1 MVSKRERRQQDEN
14 ASMIVLMGSTG
25 SGKSYFINKLK
36 EGSTVESDSLYSCT
50 ATCQL
55 VQTRIGRTNVAVVD
69 CPGFN
74 DTRRSDT
81 EILAEI
87 AKVLSSQYLQSKKL
101 QLRGI
106 LYLRDISK
114 TRMEGSDI
122 KTLKLFTRLVGRKA
136 FPHVVLVTTMWSRL
150 GPNGQ
155 SLGERKEMELKED
168 FWKEMILDG
177 SYVQRFAGTK
187 DSAEGIISQLIGDE
201 EPVVLQIQRQL
212 IDEERRLAATSAGS
226 LLAPIVAER
235 LEDNENKI
243 QRYRERLEGESNGT
257 IQRSVRLEIE
267 KAEKEKAEAESDKN
281 TLKEKVGADLKTK
294 IREAV
299 TWQDAI
305 RTLCSVVGVSL
316 SIAAA
321 VAGTGGCVVS

>member
-1 MVSKRERRQQDEN
+1 
-14 ASMIVLMGSTG
+14 
-25 SGKSYFINKLK
+25 
-36 EGSTVESDSLYSCT
+36 
-50 ATCQL
+50 
-55 VQTRIGRTNVAVVD
+55 VD

-81 EILAEI
+81 EVLAEI

-114 TRMEGSDI
+114 TRMEGSDV
-122 KTLKLFTRLVGRKA
+122 KTLKLFTRLVGRKS

-155 SLGERKEMELKED
+155 SSGERKEMELKED
-168 FWKEMILDG
+168 FWREMIMDG
-177 SYVQRFAGTK
+177 SYVQRFTGTK
-187 DSAEGIISQLIGDE
+187 DSAEGIISQIIGDA
-201 EPVVLQIQRQL
+201 EPVVLQIQHEL

-226 LLAPIVAER
+226 LLAPGVAER
-235 LEDNENKI
+235 LEDSESKI

-257 IQRSVRLEIE
+257 VQESVLLEIE
-267 KAEKEKAEAESDKN
+267 KAEKEKAQAQSDKN
-281 TLKEKVGADLKTK
+281 TLKQKVGADLKTK

-299 TWQDAI
+299 TWQEAV

-316 SIAAA
+316 AIVGALAS
-321 VAGTGGCVVS
+321 CVIS

>member
-1 MVSKRERRQQDEN
+1 MALRRQRNDI
-14 ASMIVLMGSTG
+14 ASMVLLMGSTG
-25 SGKSYFINKLK
+25 TGKSYFINKLK

-55 VQTRIGRTNVAVVD
+55 VQTKIGRTNVAVVD

-74 DTRRSDT
+74 DTTRSDT

-114 TRMEGSDI
+114 TRMEGSDVN
-122 KTLKLFTRLVGRKA
+122 TLKLFARLVGKKA

-150 GPNGQ
+150 GSNGQ
-155 SLGERKEMELKED
+155 NLGDRKEMELKED
-168 FWKEMILDG
+168 FWREMIMEG
-177 SYVQRFAGTK
+177 SYMQRFSGTK
-187 DSAEGIISQLIGDE
+187 DSAEGIISQLIGDA
-201 EPVVLQIQRQL
+201 EPVVLQIQHEL
-212 IDEERRLAATSAGS
+212 IDEERSLAATSAGS
-226 LLAPIVAER
+226 LLAPRVSES
-235 LEDNENKI
+235 LEDSESKI
-243 QRYRERLEGESNGT
+243 QRYLERLEGETNST
-257 IQRSVRLEIE
+257 VQESFRLEIG
-267 KAEKEKAEAESDKN
+267 KAEKEKAKAESDKD
-281 TLKEKVGADLKTK
+281 TLKQKVGADLKRK

-316 SIAAA
+316 AIVGA
-321 VAGTGGCVVS
+321 VGSCVVN